1 MQVDAISAI
10 LFGNLASPPLWHA
23 EKVGVLGPG
32 ETDATTQAAF
42 GAAPIIL
49 WDADGQVTSWSEGA
63 AALYG
68 WSAEEATGQSVHR
81 LLKTRFPKPLA
92 EIEAELRRDGRW
104 QGELHRVA
112 RDGRTFDVVGR
123 WVLTPAGIAEISLDL
138 TPHKAADDLRLRLAA
153 IVDSSD
159 DAIIGKTLDGIVTS
173 WNAAAESL
181 FGYGEAEM
189 VGRPLA
195 ILFPPDKLA
204 EEAMI
209 LARIRQGLKV
219 DHYETIRR
227 RKDGREIN
235 VSLTISPI
243 RDREGNI
250 IGASKI
256 VRDISE
262 RKEAEMALMHRE
274 ALLRSI
280 LDTVP
285 DAMIVIDKH
294 GLMQSFSAAAERL
307 FGYTAH
313 EVLGRN
319 VNMLMPSPYRE
330 AHDGY
335 LARYL
340 ATNQR
345 RIIGIGRIVVARR
358 KDGSTFPIELAVG
371 EVKIEGTRLFTG
383 FVRDLTERQERDRRL
398 QEVQAELIHV
408 SRLSELAQMVSAL
421 AHEVNQ
427 PLSAITAYL
436 KATSRFLESGNQQK
450 AVAIVQRATEQT
462 DRASAIIRRLR
473 EFVKKGDVERRAEDL
488 AKVIDEAIALAMV
501 GTRNQGVVVRM
512 QLDTPVPPALIDKVQ
527 IQQVLFNLLRNA
539 IEAMAVSE
547 QRELTIATLQRD
559 SGWIEV
565 SVSDTGPGL
574 APHVRGNLFQ
584 PFVTTKAS
592 GMGVG
597 LSICR
602 SIVEAHGGSLRA
614 EDRPGGGT
622 IFHFTVPA
630 ETSH

>member
-1 MQVDAISAI
+1 M
-10 LFGNLASPPLWHA
+10 
-23 EKVGVLGPG
+23 GVLGPG
-32 ETDATTQAAF
+32 ETDAITQAAL

-49 WDADGQVTSWSEGA
+49 WDAEGQITSWSEAA

-68 WSAEEATGQSVHR
+68 WSVQEATGQPVHR

-104 QGELHRVA
+104 QGELQRMA
-112 RDGRTFDVVGR
+112 RGGRTFDVVSR
-123 WVLTPAGIAEISLDL
+123 WVLTPAGTAEIGLDL
-138 TPHKAADDLRLRLAA
+138 RPHRETDDFRFRLAA

-159 DAIIGKTLDGIVTS
+159 DAIIGKALDGTVTS

-181 FGYGEAEM
+181 FGYTEAEM
-189 VGRPLA
+189 VGRPLT
-195 ILFPPDKLA
+195 ILFPTDKIE

-219 DHYETIRR
+219 DHYETVRR
-227 RKDGREIN
+227 HKDGREIH
-235 VSLTISPI
+235 VSLTISPV
-243 RDREGNI
+243 RDRAGNI

-256 VRDISE
+256 VRDVSQ
-262 RKEAEMALMHRE
+262 RKEAEMALMRRE

-285 DAMIVIDKH
+285 DAMIVIDEH
-294 GLMQSFSAAAERL
+294 GSMQSFSAAAERL
-307 FGYTAH
+307 FGYTAD

-340 ATNQR
+340 ATNER
-345 RIIGIGRIVVARR
+345 RIIGIGRIVAAKR

-371 EVKIEGTRLFTG
+371 EVKVEGARLFTG
-383 FVRDLTERQERDRRL
+383 FIRDLTERQERDRRL

-436 KATSRFLESGNQQK
+436 KATSRFLASGDQQK
-450 AVAIVQRATEQT
+450 AAAIVERAAEQT

-488 AKVIDEAIALAMV
+488 AKVIDEATALAMV
-501 GTRNQGVVVRM
+501 GTKNQGVVVRL
-512 QLDTPVPPALIDKVQ
+512 QLEAQVPPAIIDKVQ
-527 IQQVLFNLLRNA
+527 IQQVLFNLMRNA
-539 IEAMAVSE
+539 IEAMATSE
-547 QRELTIATLQRD
+547 QRELTVATLRRD
-559 SGWIEV
+559 SGWIEI

-574 APHVRGNLFQ
+574 APHVRRNLFQ
-584 PFVTTKAS
+584 PFVTTKAT

-630 ETSH
+630 ETFN

>member
-1 MQVDAISAI
+1 MVAAHNSRMRRN
-10 LFGNLASPPLWHA
+10 F
-23 EKVGVLGPG
+23 GVLGPG
-32 ETDATTQAAF
+32 EMDALVQAAL

-49 WDADGQVTSWSEGA
+49 WGADGRVTSWSEGA

-68 WSAEEATGQSVHR
+68 WSAQEATGQSVHR

-92 EIEAELRRDGRW
+92 EIEAELRRDRGW
-104 QGELHRVA
+104 QGELQRVA
-112 RDGRTFDVVGR
+112 RDGRTFDVLSR
-123 WVLTPAGIAEISLDL
+123 WMLTPAGIAEISLEL
-138 TPHKAADDLRLRLAA
+138 RAHRETDDLRLRLAA
-153 IVDSSD
+153 IVESSH
-159 DAIIGKTLDGIVTS
+159 DAIIGKTLDGIVTN

-181 FGYGEAEM
+181 FGYAEAEM
-189 VGRPLA
+189 IGRPIA
-195 ILFPPDKLA
+195 ILFPPNKIE

-227 RKDGREIN
+227 RKDGSEIS

-243 RDREGNI
+243 RDHDGNI
-250 IGASKI
+250 VGASKI

-262 RKEAEMALMHRE
+262 RKEAEMVLMRRE

-280 LDTVP
+280 LDTIP
-285 DAMIVIDKH
+285 DAMIVIDER
-294 GLMQSFSAAAERL
+294 GLMQSFSSAAERL
-307 FGYTAH
+307 FGYAAH

-319 VNMLMPSPYRE
+319 VKMLMPSPYQD

-340 ATNQR
+340 ATGER
-345 RIIGIGRIVVARR
+345 RIIGIGRIVVAQR
-358 KDGSTFPIELAVG
+358 KDASTFPIELAVG
-371 EVKIEGTRLFTG
+371 EVKLEGTRLFTG
-383 FVRDLTERQERDRRL
+383 FIRDLTERQERDRRL

-436 KATSRFLESGNQQK
+436 KAASRFLESGDQPK
-450 AVAIVQRATEQT
+450 AVAIVQRAAEQT

-473 EFVKKGDVERRAEDL
+473 EFVRKGEVERRAEDL
-488 AKVIDEAIALAMV
+488 AKVIDEATALAMV
-501 GTRNQGVVVRM
+501 GTKNRGLVVRL
-512 QLDTPVPPALIDKVQ
+512 QLDARVPPAIIDKVQ
-527 IQQVLFNLLRNA
+527 IQQVLFNLMRNA
-539 IEAMAVSE
+539 IEAMAASE
-547 QRELTIATLQRD
+547 PRELTVAAQQRD
-559 SGWIEV
+559 GGWIEI
-565 SVSDTGPGL
+565 SVADTGPGL
-574 APHVRGNLFQ
+574 APHVRRNLFQ

-630 ETSH
+630 DGNDERA

>member
-1 MQVDAISAI
+1 MALLAI
-10 LFGNLASPPLWHA
+10 LACG
-23 EKVGVLGPG
+23 EIGVLGRRD
-32 ETDATTQAAF
+32 TDAILPAAL
-42 GAAPIIL
+42 GAVPAIL
-49 WDADGQVTSWSEGA
+49 WDANGRITSWSEGA
-63 AALYG
+63 AELYG
-68 WSAEEATGQSVHR
+68 WSAQEATGQSVHR
-81 LLKTRFPKPLA
+81 LLKTRFPKALA

-104 QGELHRVA
+104 QGELQRVA
-112 RDGRTFDVVGR
+112 RDGRTFDVLSR
-123 WVLTPAGIAEISLDL
+123 WMWTPAGIAEISLDL
-138 TPHKAADDLRLRLAA
+138 APHQEADDLRSRLAA

-159 DAIIGKTLDGIVTS
+159 DAIISKTLDGVVTS
-173 WNAAAESL
+173 WNAGAESL
-181 FGYGEAEM
+181 LGYAEAEM
-189 VGRPLA
+189 LGQPLA
-195 ILFPPDKLA
+195 IIFPPEKRE

-209 LARIRQGLKV
+209 LGRIRQGLKV
-219 DHYETIRR
+219 NHYETVRR
-227 RKDGREIN
+227 RKDGSEIN

-243 RDREGNI
+243 RDRTGKI

-256 VRDISE
+256 LRDISQQ
-262 RKEAEMALMHRE
+262 KDAEMALVRRE

-285 DAMIVIDKH
+285 DAMIVIDER

-307 FGYTAH
+307 FGYTAP
-313 EVLGRN
+313 EVLGHN
-319 VNMLMPSPYRE
+319 VNMLMPSPYHD
-330 AHDGY
+330 AHDDY

-340 ATNQR
+340 ATNER
-345 RIIGIGRIVVARR
+345 RIIGIGRIVVAKR

-371 EVKIEGTRLFTG
+371 EVKVEGTRLFTG
-383 FVRDLTERQERDRRL
+383 FIRDLTERQERDRRL

-436 KATSRFLESGNQQK
+436 KATSRFLDSGDQPK
-450 AVAIVQRATEQT
+450 AVTIVQRAAEQT

-473 EFVKKGDVERRAEDL
+473 EFVKKGEVERRAEDL

-501 GTRNQGVVVRM
+501 GTKNQGLAVRL
-512 QLDTPVPPALIDKVQ
+512 QLDARVPPAMIDKVQ
-527 IQQVLFNLLRNA
+527 IQQVLFNLMRNA
-539 IEAMAVSE
+539 IEAMAASAT
-547 QRELTIATLQRD
+547 RELTVAAQLRD
-559 SGWIEV
+559 SGWIEITV
-565 SVSDTGPGL
+565 ADTGPGL
-574 APHVRGNLFQ
+574 APHVRNNLFQ

-622 IFHFTVPA
+622 IFHFTVPTDG
-630 ETSH
+630 EDERS

>member
-1 MQVDAISAI
+1 M
-10 LFGNLASPPLWHA
+10 
-23 EKVGVLGPG
+23 LGSR
-32 ETDATTQAAF
+32 ETDAIVQAAL
-42 GAAPIIL
+42 GAAPMIL
-49 WDADGQVTSWSEGA
+49 WDADGQVISWSGGA

-68 WSAEEATGQSVHR
+68 WSAQEATGQFVHR
-81 LLKTRFPKPLA
+81 LLNTRFPQPLV
-92 EIEAELRRDGRW
+92 EIDAELRRDGRW
-104 QGELHRVA
+104 QGELQRVA
-112 RDGRTFDVVGR
+112 RDGRTFDVVSR
-123 WVLTPAGIAEISLDL
+123 WVLTPAGIAEISLEL
-138 TPHKAADDLRLRLAA
+138 TAQRGTDDLRLRLAA

-159 DAIIGKTLDGIVTS
+159 DAIIGKTLDGIVTN

-181 FGYGEAEM
+181 FGYTEAEM
-189 VGRPLA
+189 VGRPIA
-195 ILFPPDKLA
+195 ILFPPDKLE

-209 LARIRQGLKV
+209 LARIRQGVKV
-219 DHYETIRR
+219 DHYETVRR
-227 RKDGREIN
+227 RKDHSEVN

-256 VRDISE
+256 VRDIDQ
-262 RKEAEMALMHRE
+262 RKETEQVLMRRE

-285 DAMIVIDKH
+285 DAMIVIDER
-294 GLMQSFSAAAERL
+294 GLMQSFSTAAERL
-307 FGYTAH
+307 FGYAAH
-313 EVLGRN
+313 EVLGLN

-340 ATNQR
+340 ATNER
-345 RIIGIGRIVVARR
+345 RIIGIGRIVVAKR

-371 EVKIEGTRLFTG
+371 EVKGEGTRLFTG
-383 FVRDLTERQERDRRL
+383 FIRDLTERQERDRRL

-436 KATSRFLESGNQQK
+436 KATSRFLESGDQQK
-450 AVAIVQRATEQT
+450 AVAIVERATEQT

-488 AKVIDEAIALAMV
+488 AKVIDEATALAMV
-501 GTRNQGVVVRM
+501 GTKNQGVAVRL
-512 QLDTPVPPALIDKVQ
+512 QLAAQMPPAIIDKVQ
-527 IQQVLFNLLRNA
+527 IQQVLFNLMRNA
-539 IEAMAVSE
+539 IEAMAASE
-547 QRELTIATLQRD
+547 QRELIVATLRQD
-559 SGWIEV
+559 GGWIEI
-565 SVSDTGPGL
+565 SVADTGPGL
-574 APHVRGNLFQ
+574 APHVRRNLFQ
-584 PFVTTKAS
+584 PFVTTKAN

-622 IFHFTVPA
+622 IFHFTVPT
-630 ETSH
+630 ETS

>member
-1 MQVDAISAI
+1 MLGCIV
-10 LFGNLASPPLWHA
+10 PA
-23 EKVGVLGPG
+23 ELGRGEIGVLDHNK
-32 ETDATTQAAF
+32 TDAMVHAVLSAVPTV
-42 GAAPIIL
+42 L
-49 WDADGQVTSWSEGA
+49 WDTDGQIIAWSEGA

-68 WSAEEATGQSVHR
+68 WSAPEAIGQSVHR
-81 LLKTRFPKPLA
+81 LLKTRFAKPLA

-104 QGELHRVA
+104 QGELQRIA
-112 RDGRTFDVVGR
+112 RDGRTFDVVSR
-123 WVLTPAGIAEISLDL
+123 WVLTPVGITEFSLEL
-138 TPHKAADDLRLRLAA
+138 TAHRGTDDLRLRLAA
-153 IVDSSD
+153 IVDSSH

-181 FGYGEAEM
+181 FGYSESEM

-195 ILFPPDKLA
+195 IILPPDKLE

-219 DHYETIRR
+219 DHYETVRR
-227 RKDGREIN
+227 RKDGSEID

-243 RDREGNI
+243 RDRDGNI

-262 RKEAEMALMHRE
+262 RKKGELVLTRRE

-285 DAMIVIDKH
+285 DAMIVIDEH

-307 FGYTAH
+307 FGYATH

-340 ATNQR
+340 ATNER
-345 RIIGIGRIVVARR
+345 RIIGIGRIVVAKR

-371 EVKIEGTRLFTG
+371 EVKSEGARLFTG
-383 FVRDLTERQERDRRL
+383 FIRDLTERQERDRRL

-436 KATSRFLESGNQQK
+436 KATSRFLGSGDQQK
-450 AVAIVQRATEQT
+450 AAAIVERAAEQT

-473 EFVKKGDVERRAEDL
+473 EFVKKGDAERRAEDL
-488 AKVIDEAIALAMV
+488 AKVIDEATALAMV
-501 GTRNQGVVVRM
+501 GTKNQGVTVRLE
-512 QLDTPVPPALIDKVQ
+512 LDTRVPPAIIDKIQ
-527 IQQVLFNLLRNA
+527 IQQVLFNLMRNA
-539 IEAMAVSE
+539 IEAMAASE
-547 QRELTIATLQRD
+547 QRELIIATLQLE
-559 SGWIEV
+559 SGWIEI
-565 SVSDTGPGL
+565 SISDTGPGL
-574 APHVRGNLFQ
+574 APHVRRNLFQ
-584 PFVTTKAS
+584 PFVTTKAT

-602 SIVEAHGGSLRA
+602 SIVEAHGGNLRA

-622 IFHFTVPA
+622 TFRFTMPT
-630 ETSH
+630 ETTIE

>member
-1 MQVDAISAI
+1 VS
-10 LFGNLASPPLWHA
+10 
-23 EKVGVLGPG
+23 
-32 ETDATTQAAF
+32 
-42 GAAPIIL
+42 
-49 WDADGQVTSWSEGA
+49 
-63 AALYG
+63 
-68 WSAEEATGQSVHR
+68 
-81 LLKTRFPKPLA
+81 
-92 EIEAELRRDGRW
+92 RW
-104 QGELHRVA
+104 A
-112 RDGRTFDVVGR
+112 
-123 WVLTPAGIAEISLDL
+123 LTPAGVAEISLDL
-138 TPHKAADDLRLRLAA
+138 APHREGDDVRFRLAA

-159 DAIIGKTLDGIVTS
+159 DAIVGKTLEGIVTN
-173 WNAAAESL
+173 WNAAAEAL
-181 FGYGEAEM
+181 FGYAEAEM
-189 VGRPLA
+189 VGRPIA
-195 ILFPPDKLA
+195 VLFPPDKLE

-209 LARIRQGLKV
+209 LARVRQGLKV
-219 DHYETIRR
+219 DHYETVRR

-256 VRDISE
+256 VRDITA
-262 RKEAEMALMHRE
+262 RKEAEMALMRRE

-285 DAMIVIDKH
+285 DAMIVIDER

-335 LARYL
+335 IARYL
-340 ATNQR
+340 ATNER
-345 RIIGIGRIVVARR
+345 RIIGIGRIVVAKR
-358 KDGSTFPIELAVG
+358 KNGSTLPIELAVG
-371 EVKIEGTRLFTG
+371 EVKVEGTRLFTG
-383 FVRDLTERQERDRRL
+383 FVRDLTERQARDRRL

-436 KATSRFLESGNQQK
+436 KAASRFLESGDQPK
-450 AVAIVQRATEQT
+450 AVAIVERATDQT
-462 DRASAIIRRLR
+462 DRASAIIRRLG
-473 EFVKKGDVERRAEDL
+473 EFVKKGDVVRCAEDL
-488 AKVIDEAIALAMV
+488 AKVIDEATALAMV
-501 GTRNQGVVVRM
+501 GTKNQGVVVRL
-512 QLDTPVPPALIDKVQ
+512 QLAAQMPRAIIDKVQ
-527 IQQVLFNLLRNA
+527 IQQVLFNLMRNA
-539 IEAMAVSE
+539 IEAMAASE
-547 QRELTIATLQRD
+547 QRELTVATLQRD
-559 SGWIEV
+559 RGWIEI
-565 SVSDTGPGL
+565 SVADTGPGL
-574 APHVRGNLFQ
+574 APQVRRNLFQ
-584 PFVTTKAS
+584 PFVTTKAT

-622 IFHFTVPA
+622 IFRFTVPA
-630 ETSH
+630 ETSN

>member
-1 MQVDAISAI
+1 M
-10 LFGNLASPPLWHA
+10 LGCTH
-23 EKVGVLGPG
+23 GVLVILACGDIG
-32 ETDATTQAAF
+32 VVDRSETDAIFQAAL
-42 GAAPIIL
+42 GATPTIL
-49 WDADGQVTSWSEGA
+49 WDADGQIISWSEGA
-63 AALYG
+63 ARLYG
-68 WSAEEATGQSVHR
+68 WSAREAAGQSVHR
-81 LLKTRFPKPLA
+81 LLQTRFPKPLA
-92 EIEAELRRDGRW
+92 AIEAALRRDGCWR
-104 QGELHRVA
+104 GELQRVA
-112 RDGRTFDVVGR
+112 RDGRTFDVVSR
-123 WVLTPAGIAEISLDL
+123 WMLTPAGVAELSLEL
-138 TPHKAADDLRLRLAA
+138 TAHGGTDDLRLRLAA
-153 IVDSSD
+153 IVDSSH
-159 DAIIGKTLDGIVTS
+159 DAIVGKTLDGIVTT

-181 FGYGEAEM
+181 FGYAEAEM
-189 VGRPLA
+189 VGRPIA
-195 ILFPPDKLA
+195 ILFPPDKLE

-219 DHYETIRR
+219 DHYETVRR
-227 RKDGREIN
+227 RKDAREIN

-243 RDREGNI
+243 RDPEGNI

-256 VRDISE
+256 VRDISP
-262 RKEAEMALMHRE
+262 RKEAETALMRRE

-285 DAMIVIDKH
+285 DAMIVIDEH

-307 FGYTAH
+307 FGYTAP

-330 AHDGY
+330 AHDSY

-340 ATNQR
+340 ATNER
-345 RIIGIGRIVVARR
+345 RIIGIGRIVVAKR

-371 EVKIEGTRLFTG
+371 EVKGEGTRLFTG

-436 KATSRFLESGNQQK
+436 KATSRFLESGDQQK
-450 AVAIVQRATEQT
+450 AAAIVQRATEQT

-488 AKVIDEAIALAMV
+488 AKVIDEAVALAMV
-501 GTRNQGVVVRM
+501 GTKNQGVVVRL
-512 QLDTPVPPALIDKVQ
+512 QLAAQMPPAIIDKVQ
-527 IQQVLFNLLRNA
+527 IQQVLFNLMRNA
-539 IEAMAVSE
+539 IEAMAASE
-547 QRELTIATLQRD
+547 QRELTVATLLRD
-559 SGWIEV
+559 DGWIEV
-565 SVSDTGPGL
+565 SVSDAGPGL
-574 APHVRGNLFQ
+574 AAHVRRNLFQ
-584 PFVTTKAS
+584 PFVTTKAT

-622 IFHFTVPA
+622 IFRFTVPA
-630 ETSH
+630 QTS